1 MAWSTS
7 SCVVQAMQSIR
18 SPIALRTL
26 LPQRSAAHTTH
37 TFPRASLLTIVQQ
50 RKNVRSYAT
59 EVHQSSDV
67 PPAGEID
74 FEHFRAMPARIVP
87 VSPSYFS
94 GIPKFYDHLLR
105 LERLLALNATL
116 PTVPSGEAPRKAW
129 MKIAQFR
136 EHLGEEVPTK
146 KYMGLLKVVYRLNCI
161 DPSLIPEEV
170 NAALQEF
177 VRPGNPLGEAPAP
190 RQLDELGRARGK
202 GKRKASNAVVHLV
215 EGEGEV
221 LVNGRTLAEV
231 FPRLHDR
238 ESATWALRCSSRL
251 DKYNVFARV
260 RGGGTTG
267 QAEAMTLALARAL
280 LIHEPGL
287 KPILRKAGVV
297 TVDPRRVER
306 KKPGHVKARK
316 MPAWVKR

>member
-1 MAWSTS
+1 
-7 SCVVQAMQSIR
+7 
-18 SPIALRTL
+18 
-26 LPQRSAAHTTH
+26 
-37 TFPRASLLTIVQQ
+37 
-50 RKNVRSYAT
+50 
-59 EVHQSSDV
+59 
-67 PPAGEID
+67 
-74 FEHFRAMPARIVP
+74 
-87 VSPSYFS
+87 
-94 GIPKFYDHLLR
+94 
-105 LERLLALNATL
+105 
-116 PTVPSGEAPRKAW
+116 

-267 QAEAMTLALARAL
+267 QAEAMALALARAL

-287 KPILRKAGVV
+287 KPILRKGTVFLFFFGNEFRLLAQRNANLLPYSLAGVV